1 MVPKLCGRLEAT
13 EERRRPKGQGLC
25 FFKTDFEDAFRV
37 VTSSQG
43 VLDMPLKFF
52 FFFCFYLLFTLSGF
66 LCPKFR
72 LFALSPQFVTEPVR
86 LSGPLEWLCGAHE
99 SDSRGDC

>member
-25 FFKTDFEDAFRV
+25 FFKTDFEDAFRA

-43 VLDMPLKFF
+43 VLDITFF
-52 FFFCFYLLFTLSGF
+52 FFTLSGCF
-66 LCPKFR
+66 CPKFR

-99 SDSRGDC
+99 SDPRGHC